1 MSSSYRTYDPALIR
15 RRPCA
20 LPMPASLTIRPATRA
35 DIPVLASFNAAM
47 AWETERKRL
56 DPARLARGIAGP
68 FQTAVRG
75 RHFVPEIDGAVAVTR
90 SDFSFP
96 TILTYRTPLAH
107 ISAMEDRN

>member
-56 DPARLARGIAGP
+56 DPARLASLVEDDPLLGHP
-68 FQTAVRG
+68 V
-75 RHFVPEIDGAVAVTR
+75 RHFAALGGATLVER
-90 SDFSFP
+90 
-96 TILTYRTPLAH
+96 
-107 ISAMEDRN
+107 